1 MSLLLSCQGLSKN
14 YGAKQAVSQVSFDVH
29 KGEPIALVGENGA
42 GKTTLISMMCGFI
55 SPTSGKM
62 IYANN
67 SAGMPI
73 TLGALPQ
80 DAVLDSGFSIQ
91 TQLNYLARLQGF
103 NRIDANKEVDKVL
116 ELVDLSD
123 SEKEKPDTLS
133 HGMSKR
139 ISIAQALIGSPDV
152 ILLDEPT
159 AGLDPKNSLKIRDCI
174 QRLKN
179 DVTFV
184 ISSHNLT
191 ELERVCGHVLYLEQ
205 GKLTRNEPLQTTQTH
220 QYLTIVFNSSINNE
234 FVAKINMIKGVNRVE
249 RKQTDEVLIEYKE
262 SDLASSLEVE
272 ILTLMNQSY
281 VDYKHIQKGLSLE
294 NKLYV

>member
-1 MSLLLSCQGLSKN
+1 MSLLLSCQGLSKS
-14 YGAKQAVSQVSFDVH
+14 YGIKQAVSQVSFDIN

-42 GKTTLISMMCGFI
+42 GKTTLMSMMCGFVK
-55 SPTSGKM
+55 PTSGKI
-62 IYANN
+62 IYGTNV
-67 SAGMPI
+67 AGNPV

-80 DAVLDSGFSIQ
+80 DAVLDAGFGIA

-103 NRIDANKEVDKVL
+103 NRIEALREVDKVL
-116 ELVDLSD
+116 EMVDLKD
-123 SEKEKPDTLS
+123 VAKEKSDTLS

-174 QRLKN
+174 QRLKQ
-179 DVTFV
+179 DVTFL

-191 ELERVCGHVLYLEQ
+191 ELERICGSVLYLEQ
-205 GKLTRNEPLQTTQTH
+205 GRLTRNEPLQSTETN
-220 QYLTIVFNSSINNE
+220 QYLTIVFNSSVDDQLINN
-234 FVAKINMIKGVNRVE
+234 INALTGVNTVQ
-249 RKQTDEVLIEYKE
+249 RKHADEVLIEYKNT
-262 SDLASSLEVE
+262 DKASELEVE
-272 ILTLMNQSY
+272 LFKLMNQSR
-281 VDYKHIQKGLSLE
+281 VDYKLLQKGLSLE